1 MKRVTRQE
9 ILDYVTYEEQRDRLR
24 KKIMKIKDLRR
35 INVGGVL
42 SFLFEN
48 TDTVRYQIQ
57 EMIRVER
64 IVKETDILHEIK
76 TYNELLGNSGEL
88 GCTLLIEIDDSE
100 ERQEKLIQ
108 WLDLPNHLY
117 LILEDGSRI
126 RASFDERQIGDSR
139 LSSVQY
145 IKFNTGGKTPVAIGS
160 DLSLLKAETTFT
172 VEQQK
177 ALLEDLLL
185 YKIIYRKE

>member
-9 ILDYVTYEEQRDRLR
+9 ILDYVTYEEQRDKLR

-117 LILEDGSRI
+117 LSLEDGSRI

-145 IKFNTGGKTPVAIGS
+145 IKFNMGARGPRAGGHFF
-160 DLSLLKAETTFT
+160 L
-172 VEQQK
+172 
-177 ALLEDLLL
+177 
-185 YKIIYRKE
+185 

>member
-9 ILDYVTYEEQRDRLR
+9 ILDYVTYEEQRKQIRE
-24 KKIMKIKDLRR
+24 KIMNIKELRR
-35 INVGGVL
+35 INVAGVL

-64 IVKETDILHEIK
+64 IVKETDILHEIN
-76 TYNELLGNSGEL
+76 TYNELLGDSGEL
-88 GCTLLIEIDDSE
+88 GCTLLIEIDDHD
-100 ERQEKLIQ
+100 ERDEKLIQ
-108 WLDLPNHLY
+108 WLELPKHLY
-117 LILEDGSRI
+117 LSLEDESKI
-126 RASFDERQIGDSR
+126 RASFDERQIGDAR

-160 DLSLLKAETTFT
+160 DLPMLKAETALTAD
-172 VEQQK
+172 QKK
-177 ALLEDLLL
+177 ALSEDLL
-185 YKIIYRKE
+185 

>member
-1 MKRVTRQE
+1 MKQVTRQE
-9 ILDYVTYEEQRDRLR
+9 ILDYVTYEEQRDKLR

-76 TYNELLGNSGEL
+76 TYNDLLGNSGEL

-117 LILEDGSRI
+117 LSLEDGSRI

-145 IKFNTGGKTPVAIGS
+145 IKFDTGGKTPVAIGS
-160 DLSLLKAETTFT
+160 DLPLLKAETTFT

-177 ALLEDLLL
+177 ALSEDLL
-185 YKIIYRKE
+185 

>member
-9 ILDYVTYEEQRDRLR
+9 ILDYVTYEEQRDKIR
-24 KKIMKIKDLRR
+24 KKIMKIKELRR

-64 IVKETDILHEIK
+64 MVKETDILHEIK
-76 TYNELLGNSGEL
+76 TYNELLGDSGEL
-88 GCTLLIEIDDSE
+88 GCTLLIEIDDPD
-100 ERQEKLIQ
+100 ERDKKLGQ
-108 WLDLPNHLY
+108 WLELPKHLY
-117 LILEDGSRI
+117 LSLEDESRI

-145 IKFNTGGKTPVAIGS
+145 IKFNTGGKTPAAIGS
-160 DLSLLKAETTFT
+160 DLPLLEAETALTAD
-172 VEQQK
+172 QKK
-177 ALLEDLLL
+177 ALKEDLF
-185 YKIIYRKE
+185 

>member
-9 ILDYVTYEEQRDRLR
+9 ILDYVTYEEQRDKFR
-24 KKIMKIKDLRR
+24 KKIMKIKELRR
-35 INVGGVL
+35 INVAGVL

-64 IVKETDILHEIK
+64 MVKETDILHEIK
-76 TYNELLGNSGEL
+76 TYNELLGDSGEL
-88 GCTLLIEIDDSE
+88 GCTLLIEIDDHD
-100 ERQEKLIQ
+100 ERDEKLIQ
-108 WLDLPNHLY
+108 WLELPKHLY
-117 LILEDGSRI
+117 LSLEDESRI
-126 RASFDERQIGDSR
+126 RASFDERQIGDAR

-160 DLSLLKAETTFT
+160 DLPLFKAETALTAD
-172 VEQQK
+172 QKK
-177 ALLEDLLL
+177 ALSEDLL
-185 YKIIYRKE
+185 

>member
-9 ILDYVTYEEQRDRLR
+9 ILDYVTYEEQRDKIR
-24 KKIMKIKDLRR
+24 KKIMKIKELRR

-76 TYNELLGNSGEL
+76 TYNELLGDSGEL
-88 GCTLLIEIDDSE
+88 GCTLLIEIDDPD
-100 ERQEKLIQ
+100 ERDEKLTQ
-108 WLDLPNHLY
+108 WLELPKHLY
-117 LILEDGSRI
+117 LSLEDETRI
-126 RASFDERQIGDSR
+126 MASFDERQIGDAR

-160 DLSLLKAETTFT
+160 DFPLLKAKTALTAD
-172 VEQQK
+172 QKK
-177 ALLEDLLL
+177 ALSEDLF
-185 YKIIYRKE
+185 

>member
-9 ILDYVTYEEQRDRLR
+9 ILDYVTYEEQRKQIRE
-24 KKIMKIKDLRR
+24 KIMKIKELRR

-76 TYNELLGNSGEL
+76 TYNELLGDSGEL
-88 GCTLLIEIDDSE
+88 GCTLLIEIDDTE
-100 ERQEKLIQ
+100 ERNEKLTQ
-108 WLDLPNHLY
+108 WLELPKHLY
-117 LILEDGSRI
+117 ISLEDESKT
-126 RASFDERQIGDSR
+126 RASLDERQIGVAR

-145 IKFNTGGKTPVAIGS
+145 IKFNTGGKTPAAIGS
-160 DLSLLKAETTFT
+160 DLPLLKSETALTDD
-172 VEQQK
+172 QK
-177 ALLEDLLL
+177 NALSEDLF
-185 YKIIYRKE
+185 

>member
-1 MKRVTRQE
+1 MKWVTRKE
-9 ILDYVTYEEQRDRLR
+9 ILDYVTYEEQRDEFR
-24 KKIMKIKDLRR
+24 KQMMKVKELRR

-76 TYNELLGNSGEL
+76 TYNELLGDTGEL

-100 ERQEKLIQ
+100 EREEKLTQ
-108 WLDLPNHLY
+108 WLDLPKHLY
-117 LILEDGSRI
+117 ISLEDKTKI
-126 RASFDERQIGDSR
+126 RASFDDRQVGSAR

-145 IKFNTGGKTPVAIGS
+145 IKFNTEGKVPVAVGS
-160 DLSLLKAETTFT
+160 DLP
-172 VEQQK
+172 
-177 ALLEDLLL
+177 LLETETVLTFDQKEALSEDL
-185 YKIIYRKE
+185 I

>member
-1 MKRVTRQE
+1 MKRVTRKE
-9 ILDYVTYEEQRDRLR
+9 ILDYVTYEEQRDKLR

-117 LILEDGSRI
+117 LSLEDGSRI

-145 IKFNTGGKTPVAIGS
+145 IKFDTGGKTPVAIGS
-160 DLSLLKAETTFT
+160 DLPLLKAETTFT

-177 ALLEDLLL
+177 ALSEDLL
-185 YKIIYRKE
+185 

>member
-9 ILDYVTYEEQRDRLR
+9 ILDYVTYEEQRDKLR
-24 KKIMKIKDLRR
+24 NKIMKIKDLRR

-57 EMIRVER
+57 EMVRVER

-145 IKFNTGGKTPVAIGS
+145 IKFNTEGKTPVAIGS
-160 DLSLLKAETTFT
+160 DLPLLKAETTFT

-177 ALLEDLLL
+177 ALSEDLL
-185 YKIIYRKE
+185 

>member
-9 ILDYVTYEEQRDRLR
+9 ILDYVTYEEQRDQFR
-24 KKIMKIKDLRR
+24 KQIMKVKELRR

-64 IVKETDILHEIK
+64 IVKETEIMHEIK
-76 TYNELLGNSGEL
+76 TYNELLGDTGEL
-88 GCTLLIEIDDSE
+88 GCTLLIEIDDPD
-100 ERQEKLIQ
+100 EREEKLTQ
-108 WLDLPNHLY
+108 WLDLPEHLY
-117 LILEDGSRI
+117 LSLEDETRI
-126 RASFDERQIGDSR
+126 RARFDDRQIGDAR

-145 IKFNTGGKTPVAIGS
+145 IKFNTEGKVPVGIGS
-160 DLSLLKAETTFT
+160 DLPLLETET
-172 VEQQK
+172 VLTNDQKK
-177 ALLEDLLL
+177 ALSEDL
-185 YKIIYRKE
+185 I

>member
-1 MKRVTRQE
+1 MKRVNRQE
-9 ILDYVTYEEQRDRLR
+9 ILDYVTYEEERDKLR
-24 KKIMKIKDLRR
+24 KKIMKIKNLRR

-57 EMIRVER
+57 EMVRVER

-100 ERQEKLIQ
+100 ERQEKLIK

-117 LILEDGSRI
+117 LNLEDGSRVG
-126 RASFDERQIGDSR
+126 ASFDERQIGDSR

-177 ALLEDLLL
+177 ALLEDLL
-185 YKIIYRKE
+185 

>member
-9 ILDYVTYEEQRDRLR
+9 IIDYVTYEEERDTLR

-64 IVKETDILHEIK
+64 IVKEADILHEIK
-76 TYNELLGNSGEL
+76 TYNELLGDSGEL
-88 GCTLLIEIDDSE
+88 GCTLLIEIDDAN
-100 ERQEKLIQ
+100 ERKEKLTQ
-108 WLDLPNHLY
+108 WLNLTEHLY
-117 LILEDGSRI
+117 LGLEDETKI
-126 RASFDERQIGDSR
+126 RASFDERHIGVER

-145 IKFNTGGKTPVAIGS
+145 IKFNTGGITPVTIGS
-160 DLSLLKAETTFT
+160 DLPLLKVETVLTDD
-172 VEQQK
+172 QRK
-177 ALLEDLLL
+177 ALSEDL
-185 YKIIYRKE
+185 I

>member
-9 ILDYVTYEEQRDRLR
+9 ILDYVTYEEQRDRFR

-117 LILEDGSRI
+117 ISLEDGSRI

-145 IKFNTGGKTPVAIGS
+145 IKFNTGGKTPFAIGS
-160 DLSLLKAETTFT
+160 DFPLFKAETVLTAD
-172 VEQQK
+172 QKK
-177 ALLEDLLL
+177 ALSEDLF
-185 YKIIYRKE
+185 

>member
-9 ILDYVTYEEQRDRLR
+9 ILDYVTYEEQRDKLR

-117 LILEDGSRI
+117 LSLEDGSRI
-126 RASFDERQIGDSR
+126 RASFDERQIGDAR

-160 DLSLLKAETTFT
+160 DLPLLKAETTFT

-177 ALLEDLLL
+177 ALSEDLL
-185 YKIIYRKE
+185 

>member
-9 ILDYVTYEEQRDRLR
+9 ILDYVTYEEQRDKLR
-24 KKIMKIKDLRR
+24 EKIMKIKDLRR

-76 TYNELLGNSGEL
+76 TYNELLGNPGEL

-117 LILEDGSRI
+117 LSLEDGSRI
-126 RASFDERQIGDSR
+126 RARFDERQVGDSR

-145 IKFNTGGKTPVAIGS
+145 IKFDTGGKTPFAIGS
-160 DLSLLKAETTFT
+160 DLTLLKAETTLT

-177 ALLEDLLL
+177 ALSEDFL
-185 YKIIYRKE
+185 

>member
-1 MKRVTRQE
+1 MKRVTREE
-9 ILDYVTYEEQRDRLR
+9 ILDYVTYEEQRDKLR
-24 KKIMKIKDLRR
+24 KKIIKIKDLRR

-57 EMIRVER
+57 EMIRIER
-64 IVKETDILHEIK
+64 IIKETDILHEVK

-88 GCTLLIEIDDSE
+88 GCTLLIEIDDSV

-108 WLDLPNHLY
+108 WLDLPKHLY
-117 LILEDGSRI
+117 LSLEDESRI
-126 RASFDERQIGDSR
+126 RASFDERQIGDTR

-160 DLSLLKAETTFT
+160 DLPLFKEETALTAD
-172 VEQQK
+172 QKK
-177 ALLEDLLL
+177 ALSEDLF
-185 YKIIYRKE
+185 

>member
-1 MKRVTRQE
+1 MKLVTRQE
-9 ILDYVTYEEQRDRLR
+9 ILDYVTYEEQRDKLR
-24 KKIMKIKDLRR
+24 EKIMKIKDLRR

-76 TYNELLGNSGEL
+76 TYNDLLGNSGEL

-117 LILEDGSRI
+117 LSLEDGSRI

-177 ALLEDLLL
+177 ALLEDLL
-185 YKIIYRKE
+185 